1 MKKLIL
7 LLTCALS
14 ISSLA
19 QTDVAV
25 YVTGLDSTQSATMRI
40 IGSELATGI
49 VAKSDYNAVD
59 RTEEFF
65 KVLKENG
72 AIGSI
77 SDQKIMD
84 LGKQYGAKHVCF
96 VNIMPYQ
103 NTFYIQAKFQN
114 ANNAKILSSVRESSS
129 LESLEEILRATES
142 LSTNLINQLNAKREE
157 VRQKELEKERIEQQK
172 AQQRQQEAERRAQ
185 EQARERQRQQEEMEE
200 SQAMLQESLDNL
212 GNAIMDLKQTVNSYG
227 LVIHNT
233 TKHPYKI
240 NLDGHILGVVAPY
253 KTETYL
259 VPVEWYGR
267 LQAIQT
273 SGYMFYPTVK
283 DFKIPQQKKKAN
295 VSIKL

>member
-1 MKKLIL
+1 MKKLIFI
-7 LLTCALS
+7 LTCAAS
-14 ISSLA
+14 ISALA

-49 VAKSDYNAVD
+49 VALSDYNAVD
-59 RTEEFF
+59 RTEEFLNALGS
-65 KVLKENG
+65 K
-72 AIGSI
+72 GSI
-77 SDQKIMD
+77 NDQKILE

-157 VRQKELEKERIEQQK
+157 VRQKELEQERIEQQK
-172 AQQRQQEAERRAQ
+172 AQQRQQEETRRAE
-185 EQARERQRQQEEMEE
+185 EQARERQRQQEEWEE

-259 VPVEWYGR
+259 VPIEWYGR
-267 LQAIQT
+267 LQAVQT

>member
-7 LLTCALS
+7 ILTCAAS
-14 ISSLA
+14 ISALA

-49 VAKSDYNAVD
+49 VALSDYNAVD
-59 RTEEFF
+59 RTEEFLNALGS
-65 KVLKENG
+65 K
-72 AIGSI
+72 GSI
-77 SDQKIMD
+77 NDQKILE

-157 VRQKELEKERIEQQK
+157 VRQKELEQERIEQQK

-185 EQARERQRQQEEMEE
+185 EQARERQRQQQEMEE
-200 SQAMLQESLDNL
+200 SQAMLEESLENL

-259 VPVEWYGR
+259 VPIEWYGR
-267 LQAIQT
+267 LQAVQT